1 MGFALRTAPEMPT
14 RTNVALLTKAPAGRH
29 ICQFHRSDENLSR
42 AVALYAGTGLQRGDG
57 VILIATPEHI
67 ELFKRDLDRMQVDPV
82 PYLENGQLIVA
93 DAATTLQKFMRNGMP
108 DWSRFRSHLESVL
121 EELKAPHRS
130 ATRAYGEMVSLLWQE
145 GNPEAAIK
153 LEEYWN
159 DLARLHPFTLFCG
172 YMMDGLLPES
182 YEGPLND
189 IGRTH
194 SDVLPTEDD
203 ERLRAAVD
211 AASEEVLGLS
221 FSMTL
226 SFSGR
231 EQTVGEHRLPIGRRT
246 MLWLQRNMPGSSN
259 RILERARFYF
269 DQNSRQPPST

>member
-1 MGFALRTAPEMPT
+1 MPT

-29 ICQFHRSDENLSR
+29 ICQFHRSEDNLSR
-42 AVALYAGTGLQRGDG
+42 AVALYTGTGLQRNDG
-57 VILIATPEHI
+57 VILIATPAHLD
-67 ELFKRDLDRMQVDPV
+67 LFKRDLERMQVDADSHIAS
-82 PYLENGQLIVA
+82 GQLVIA
-93 DAATTLQKFMRNGMP
+93 DAAATLDKFMRNGAP
-108 DWSRFRSHLESVL
+108 EWPRFRSHLEKILDSFKGSPRGAL
-121 EELKAPHRS
+121 
-130 ATRAYGEMVSLLWQE
+130 RAYGEMVSVLWQD

-153 LEEYWN
+153 VEEYWN

-172 YMMDGLLPES
+172 YMMDGLTQES
-182 YEGPLND
+182 YEGPLHD

-194 SDVLPTEDD
+194 SDILPTEDD
-203 ERLRAAVD
+203 ERLRAAID

-246 MLWLQRNMPGSSN
+246 MLWLQRNVPGSSQ

-269 DQNSRQPPST
+269 EQNARQPSTT